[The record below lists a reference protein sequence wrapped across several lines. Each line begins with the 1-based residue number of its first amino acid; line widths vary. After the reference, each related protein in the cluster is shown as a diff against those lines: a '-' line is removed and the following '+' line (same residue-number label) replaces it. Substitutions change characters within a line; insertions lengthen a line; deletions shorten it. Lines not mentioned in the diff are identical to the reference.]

1 LFNTLVKMMGLERF
15 VVTIKSKL
23 KGLKSGSSSSSK
35 HSYNH
40 KAATSANYYD
50 KIDKSESMRIEI
62 SSRKAQ
68 KLIQKT
74 LKIADSPI
82 NKTYAF

>member
-1 LFNTLVKMMGLERF
+1 MGLERF

-23 KGLKSGSSSSSK
+23 KGLKTGSSSSK

-40 KAATSANYYD
+40 KAAATYYD

-82 NKTYAF
+82 NRTYAF

>member
-1 LFNTLVKMMGLERF
+1 MMGLERF

-23 KGLKSGSSSSSK
+23 KGLKSGSSSSSSK
-35 HSYNH
+35 HNYNH
-40 KAATSANYYD
+40 KAAASANYYD
-50 KIDKSESMRIEI
+50 KIDKSGSMRIEI

-82 NKTYAF
+82 NKTHAF

>member
-1 LFNTLVKMMGLERF
+1 MMGFERF

-23 KGLKSGSSSSSK
+23 KGLKTGGSSSK
-35 HSYNH
+35 YNNH
-40 KAATSANYYD
+40 KAASANYYD

-74 LKIADSPI
+74 LKIADSPRHR
-82 NKTYAF
+82 TYAF

>member
-1 LFNTLVKMMGLERF
+1 MGLERF

-23 KGLKSGSSSSSK
+23 KGLKTGSSSPKQSF
-35 HSYNH
+35 NH

-74 LKIADSPI
+74 LKTADTPV

>member
-1 LFNTLVKMMGLERF
+1 MGLERF
-15 VVTIKSKL
+15 MVTIKSKL
-23 KGLKSGSSSSSK
+23 KGLKTGSSSSK
-35 HSYNH
+35 NNYYNH
-40 KAATSANYYD
+40 KAAATSYD